1 MILSLDAGIFPLQCP
16 VYSYICV
23 CVCESVYVGN
33 NDAPGIACYD
43 HLLFQ
48 EKFSF

>member
-1 MILSLDAGIFPLQCP
+1 MLVFFL
-16 VYSYICV
+16 YSVQFTVTDV